1 MSGVIVSM
9 RRTLLSCT
17 SLVRNGLLGSAL
29 AALLP
34 AAPAEAADVVDTL
47 STLLDFNR
55 QELAVLATALA
66 LLGFSVVAAILL
78 MRTRVRTAKNEARL
92 RARIGELQLQADRFG
107 ALLFAEPQILIS
119 WPAERQSRADLR

>member
-1 MSGVIVSM
+1 M
-9 RRTLLSCT
+9 
-17 SLVRNGLLGSAL
+17 
-29 AALLP
+29 
-34 AAPAEAADVVDTL
+34 
-47 STLLDFNR
+47 
-55 QELAVLATALA
+55 LATALA

-119 WPAERQSRADLR
+119 WPAGDNRAQISGDISMVLPRDSLRSACSRLEPGCRRNRRCRWITPSMRCATAATGSS

>member
-34 AAPAEAADVVDTL
+34 AAPAEAADLVDTL

-66 LLGFSVVAAILL
+66 LS
-78 MRTRVRTAKNEARL
+78 
-92 RARIGELQLQADRFG
+92 
-107 ALLFAEPQILIS
+107 LIHI
-119 WPAERQSRADLR
+119 